1 MEHNSL
7 AESLEVINEALF
19 LNGLSSGAKVD
30 GAVEWIAGR
39 QVRSGKYAGMFAPT
53 DRDYG
58 EGVRLFTGERLRTR
72 LATRNILTAEA
83 GRALALLEPGM
94 ADGLRL
100 TDGWLDQQCFSKA
113 CVVGECAHSA
123 LGLMRYLAAR
133 APENGE
139 QRLEAHIAVLA
150 QHRDGRG
157 RWERFPFYYTL
168 LTLAEIDIPAAAEEM
183 RYAVSACERVVGRL
197 AKGDRFVQRRRAVVE
212 RVLSRC

>member
-7 AESLEVINEALF
+7 AESLEVINEAICLS
-19 LNGLSSGAKVD
+19 GLPSRSKVD
-30 GAVEWIAGR
+30 GDVEWIAGR
-39 QVRSGKYAGMFAPT
+39 QVKSGKYAGMFAPT
-53 DRDYG
+53 DRDYE
-58 EGVRLFTGERLRTR
+58 EGIRLFTGERLRTR

-83 GRALALLEPGM
+83 GRVLALLEPGM
-94 ADGLRL
+94 ADSLRL

-133 APENGE
+133 ALESGE
-139 QRLEAHIAVLA
+139 QRLETHIAVLA

-168 LTLAEIDIPAAAEEM
+168 LTLAEVDLPAATEEM
-183 RYAVSACERVVGRL
+183 RYAAPACERVVSRL
-197 AKGDRFVQRRRAVVE
+197 STGDRFVQRRRAVVE
-212 RVLSRC
+212 RVLSRY